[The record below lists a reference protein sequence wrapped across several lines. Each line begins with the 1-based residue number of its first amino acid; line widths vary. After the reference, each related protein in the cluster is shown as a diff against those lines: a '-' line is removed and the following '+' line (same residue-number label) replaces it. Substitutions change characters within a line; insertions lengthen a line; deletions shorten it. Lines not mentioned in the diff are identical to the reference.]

1 MTKHGP
7 LRLCYIF
14 SLYLQNASMSPSLE
28 TCGAQVA
35 RPPSSG
41 PQSYFLHHPL
51 VASHHT
57 LGCCQPPTLDSV
69 LFSSVPPRLAK
80 EDSQQLNE
88 VRKESKYCM
97 KQALTYPACLQTVL
111 TPSQFG
117 NSPQKLWMLG

>member
-1 MTKHGP
+1 MLYFLP
-7 LRLCYIF
+7 LSSECFYVTIPGN
-14 SLYLQNASMSPSLE
+14 LQCSGSWASFLW
-28 TCGAQVA
+28 TTV
-35 RPPSSG
+35 R
-41 PQSYFLHHPL
+41 QSHFLHHFL

-57 LGCCQPPTLDSV
+57 LGCCQPPTLDSLGSSV
-69 LFSSVPPRLAK
+69 LFSSVPPHLAK

-88 VRKESKYCM
+88 VRKESKHCM